1 MKYSYYK
8 NQFSSIQKLACLSL
22 ALSGFAFQAKA
33 QEPKTA
39 KVNFGLIYPLS
50 TNGTNAP
57 LDTNNLSI
65 HLLAGVS
72 SVETGSAF
80 AGLSNV
86 VRNEAKGALFAGFS
100 NHVGKESNGVM
111 FAGFLNTYRSAK
123 GPQFAGFA
131 NLAQGDV
138 KGAQFSGF
146 LNTTGGDMQ
155 GAQVAGFANVARN
168 VKGTQLAGF
177 SNTAKNVSQSQFAGF
192 INVAKDVNGGQ
203 FAGFINIAKKV
214 KGAQISGFINIAET
228 SDCPIG
234 IINIIKNGEKSIAV
248 TIDESQTSMLT
259 FRSGGKHLYGIIGA
273 GYNFKNEDEVYAFEA
288 GFGAHFFQSKHF
300 RLNLELTQTTLESF
314 KYGEYFKSTLRML
327 PAVKVAPWL
336 EIFGGPSFNF
346 VTTNTVEGLALH
358 PENEKLVIHTWQNN
372 WSDFRQSLHIGYQAG
387 LQIVF

>member
-1 MKYSYYK
+1 MIPLYYK
-8 NQFSSIQKLACLSL
+8 KQIRYVKNKACL
-22 ALSGFAFQAKA
+22 ALFLGLAFQANA
-33 QEPKTA
+33 QESKTV

-50 TNGTNAP
+50 TNGTRAP
-57 LDTNNLSI
+57 LDTNDLSI

-72 SVETGSAF
+72 SVERGSAF
-80 AGLSNV
+80 AGLANI

-100 NHVGKESNGVM
+100 NHVGKEANGAL

-131 NLAQGDV
+131 NLAQGEV
-138 KGAQFSGF
+138 RGAQFSGF
-146 LNTTGGDMQ
+146 LNATGGDMNGVQ
-155 GAQVAGFANVARN
+155 FAGFTNIARNLNGNQFAGFANVAKRISASQFSGFIN
-168 VKGTQLAGF
+168 V
-177 SNTAKNVSQSQFAGF
+177 AKDVNGSQFAGF
-192 INVAKDVNGGQ
+192 INVAK
-203 FAGFINIAKKV
+203 KV
-214 KGAQISGFINIAET
+214 KGAQIAGFINIAET

-234 IINIIKNGEKSIAV
+234 IINIIKNGEKSVAS
-248 TIDESQTSMLT
+248 TIDESQTAMLT

-288 GFGAHFFQSKHF
+288 GFGAHFFHSQYF

-346 VTTNTVEGLALH
+346 VTTNTAEGLALH
-358 PENEKLVIHTWQNN
+358 PANEKLVLHTWQSEG
-372 WSDFRQSLHIGYQAG
+372 SDFRQSLHIGYQAG
-387 LQIVF
+387 LQFVF